1 MDFDNLKT
9 QVSNLTLYD
18 LKAGVRK
25 VQNAV
30 MNLTEMESMVR
41 EATNA
46 DPWGA
51 PSSLMQQIASGTH
64 NYQQLNEI
72 MPMIY
77 KRFTDKTAEEW
88 RQIYKALQLLE
99 FLVKNGSERV
109 VDDARS
115 HLSLIKMLRQFHYID
130 QNGKDQGINVRNRSA
145 ELGKLLSDVEMI
157 RGERKKARANKNKYG
172 GVEGGAGL
180 GAGFSSGSSRYG
192 GFGSETGGFGGGG
205 YGGEVYGDGGGFGG
219 QDPEFSFQGTQRRG
233 DDFEEYDAGEADESS
248 STRRPAATTS
258 TSRTKRESKPAAAA
272 PPKKKEP
279 EKDLF
284 SFDDDE
290 PATMSG
296 PSNGMAAASAS
307 SAMDDFG
314 TLQSSTAGGDDDF
327 DDFQSATSPPPAQA
341 STNPLAAFSPPPTTS
356 TTTSATR
363 FAAPQPVAPPPVNT
377 ILSAPSPAPSN
388 ASSIAPASSVTSPT
402 TQQKPLQPAGGYK
415 PSGPNY
421 FTSVRAD
428 LNTPGTSQQASFSR
442 TPSATPSTSTYTSST
457 SMANL
462 GKPASKSAAA
472 PGGDA
477 FGSLWNTASSKA
489 GVQQKA
495 APTKG
500 PGMAAMQK
508 EKSSAGI
515 WGAASSS
522 TPPPRTGAQQP
533 PMSAQSQ
540 KPATPLGNG
549 LDDLLG

>member
-1 MDFDNLKT
+1 
-9 QVSNLTLYD
+9 
-18 LKAGVRK
+18 
-25 VQNAV
+25 
-30 MNLTEMESMVR
+30 
-41 EATNA
+41 
-46 DPWGA
+46 
-51 PSSLMQQIASGTH
+51 
-64 NYQQLNEI
+64 
-72 MPMIY
+72 
-77 KRFTDKTAEEW
+77 
-88 RQIYKALQLLE
+88 
-99 FLVKNGSERV
+99 
-109 VDDARS
+109 
-115 HLSLIKMLRQFHYID
+115 MLRQFHYID

-157 RGERKKARANKNKYG
+157 RSERKKARANKNKYG

-180 GAGFSSGSSRYG
+180 GGGFTVGSNRYG
-192 GFGSETGGFGGGG
+192 GFGSETGGFGGSGG
-205 YGGEVYGDGGGFGG
+205 AYDGQVFGDGGGFGG

-233 DDFEEYDAGEADESS
+233 DDYEEYDAGEAEESS

-258 TSRTKRESKPAAAA
+258 TGRAKRESKPAAAA

-284 SFDDDE
+284 SFDNDE
-290 PATMSG
+290 PAAMTG
-296 PSNGMAAASAS
+296 PSSGVAPAS

-314 TLQSSTAGGDDDF
+314 TLQSNTAAGDDDF
-327 DDFQSATSPPPAQA
+327 DDFQSATSPAPAPA
-341 STNPLAAFSPPPTTS
+341 PSNANPLAAFSPPPTTS

-388 ASSIAPASSVTSPT
+388 ASSIAAVSSVTWPSS
-402 TQQKPLQPAGGYK
+402 QQKAMPPAGGYK

-428 LNTPGTSQQASFSR
+428 GNTTGSSQGKPLSR
-442 TPSATPSTSTYTSST
+442 TSSATPSSTTYTSST
-457 SMANL
+457 SMASL
-462 GKPASKSAAA
+462 GKPAGKAAA
-472 PGGDA
+472 ASGGDA
-477 FGSLWNTASSKA
+477 FGSLWSSASSKA

-495 APTKG
+495 APSKG

-515 WGAASSS
+515 WGAASWS
-522 TPPPRTGAQQP
+522 TPPARSGAQQA
-533 PMSAQSQ
+533 PMSGQSA